1 MPGGPRPG
9 GHRGAG
15 EDRDRRGHRRRARHA
30 AAAPTTRPGAAP
42 GKTRTNRNTSPDA
55 AETKDTPR
63 DTPARRAG
71 EGAAG
76 VGESDLPRYLSLTR
90 KEARIRDDQA
100 EALATLS
107 RRLMRSRRGAGAERI
122 TDNTLIRIGIDLLLQ
137 HADQIEGATEDELR
151 KSVSL

>member
-1 MPGGPRPG
+1 M
-9 GHRGAG
+9 
-15 EDRDRRGHRRRARHA
+15 
-30 AAAPTTRPGAAP
+30 
-42 GKTRTNRNTSPDA
+42 
-55 AETKDTPR
+55 
-63 DTPARRAG
+63 
-71 EGAAG
+71 
-76 VGESDLPRYLSLTR
+76 GESDLPRYLSLTR
-90 KEARIRDDQA
+90 KEARIRDDRA